1 MDELRPPQDLPPP
14 VSIITQRKIL
24 YTVNPHVSLLLRS
37 KIPYKW
43 KVSSSL
49 EPQLSLLL
57 DHCYLDTFDLT
68 LSTAVLDYLYPLQI
82 LTRSDI

>member
-1 MDELRPPQDLPPP
+1 MDELRAPQDLPQP

-24 YTVNPHVSLLLRS
+24 HTLNPHVSLLLRS
-37 KIPYKW
+37 KIHYKW

-57 DHCYLDTFDLT
+57 DHCYLGIFDLT
-68 LSTAVLDYLYPLQI
+68 LSAAVLNYLYPLQI